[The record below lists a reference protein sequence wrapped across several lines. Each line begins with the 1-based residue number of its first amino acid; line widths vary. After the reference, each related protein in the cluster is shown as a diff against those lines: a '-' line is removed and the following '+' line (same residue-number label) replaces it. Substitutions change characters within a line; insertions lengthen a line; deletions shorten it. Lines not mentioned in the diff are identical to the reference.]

1 MAVVVVV
8 ATAAAAAVE
17 DMFVL
22 LRSLLLEPK
31 QRPRRGWKR
40 ERGGGERVTGGG
52 VRGSRE
58 MDTDGDTVVVDA
70 ADDDDD
76 RMTNDAVFRI
86 QNTEVNVSV
95 IHNTQRTSRR
105 DDRNCR
111 G

>member
-1 MAVVVVV
+1 
-8 ATAAAAAVE
+8 
-17 DMFVL
+17 
-22 LRSLLLEPK
+22 
-31 QRPRRGWKR
+31 
-40 ERGGGERVTGGG
+40 
-52 VRGSRE
+52 

-95 IHNTQRTSRR
+95 IHNTTQRTSRR
-105 DDRNCR
+105 GERNCR